1 MRNKALHYAL
11 TAAMTF
17 AGVTNATA
25 DGKWELPVDPFEVG
39 IAPTNGAEVIVYN
52 VAEGACLASGRI
64 SAAWAT
70 SCILVEDPS
79 KALTFKLEEQS
90 DGSWSIK
97 TASGEHAGKYTFA
110 PTGGD
115 HPYMFVDMGWE
126 GQGGRKWNITEAE
139 GGYTLS
145 LTGFPELEEEGTF
158 MGTNGETWD
167 VICNANPEDGANVV
181 WTFVPADMVSV
192 YNVRCQLY
200 EVLYEAE
207 DFPSIDLTEYTALYN
222 NSEATVEELTEA
234 LNKLKAAVLE
244 AQMQGG
250 GYDPTPEDPL
260 DLTENL
266 LQNPSFDDD
275 VNGWENIGG
284 MTHDPN
290 GTPYSGSSYISYEA
304 GEAIEKVSEL
314 TSFCEKWI
322 NSGSVLGKEYGIYQ
336 RVSLPEGLFRVEA
349 DAIACQQSDGSV
361 VASGVTLYV
370 NNNTKYEVAV
380 ATANNSP
387 KHYVIEFM
395 SDGKT
400 LTEIGFHVDAST
412 NANWVAVD
420 NFKLY
425 SIGKTTLS
433 AAGLQLQNAIKSAY
447 SKFPEDDFDII
458 EANTAVKD
466 SYVITLQAAEAVMAK
481 EAATDEEYT
490 EAMNKLNEAV
500 EALSDSQA
508 DYTAMRSAENKFNSL
523 SGALLDY
530 DVEDGAMESTCSA
543 IADEI
548 SQTIEDATAG
558 KAEAEAITALY
569 NAYNALYELFG
580 YTTERKATLDGD
592 ETIIG
597 MIEAEEVVLRNNWVN
612 RVYKTPAEV
621 AAAKDKIATMIA
633 NYLNAAIKPNSDL
646 TSMLVNPNFDE
657 NADGWDYEY
666 NGQKVTP
673 GYNFSEIE
681 YFQKSFNV
689 RQTLKAMPKGR
700 YTLTVQ
706 GYQRRSEVNAVLY
719 ANENEV
725 KLWNVRDKA
734 NETGYFAGDGT
745 GGYPND
751 SYSDGVYYPNSM
763 EGARQWFDAFEE
775 DGETPLYTNTLEF
788 YLLDAET
795 NDLTIGVKSSDN
807 GDWCLFDNFTLY
819 YHGNSAKDYA
829 DGLKK
834 LIDELDEVMNEEDA
848 VATAK
853 LLKDVEAAKTKANTA
868 IDNND
873 ADGCI
878 ASIDV
883 LKNAIDEAKTTLALT
898 KKLNDKYNFI
908 AEYRLDEVK
917 SSAKNAYVD
926 YLSTVAE
933 ALQNNTIADDEAI
946 EAIADEMDVK
956 FTQMVQAD
964 GMDAATEEKPQDI
977 TAVIVNPSYECYFA
991 AEYYDGNEYNAFGWN
1006 GDVPNCNENC
1016 AEYFNVNWSTGVEI
1030 NQTIKGLAP
1039 GYYKLRVVGYNRQGY
1054 GNDYVDNPIS
1064 EATLYAGEY
1073 STKLHDV
1080 LDFMMTEED
1089 NVIPDEEG
1097 QNISQVE
1104 IDGVTY
1110 YFPGNMPSSRAC
1122 FDEGMYQNMLVFKV
1136 EEGQKEVTIGLSKK
1150 TFAPSWDS
1158 LMFDDWSL
1166 EYVGTNE
1173 PKEIST
1179 AIAAVSGNAASTKF
1193 YSVNGVE
1200 MAKPVK
1206 GINIIKTT
1214 DSKGNVVVSKVMIK

>member
-17 AGVTNATA
+17 AGVSTATA
-25 DGKWELPVDPFEVG
+25 DGKWELPADPFETG
-39 IAPTNGAEVIVYN
+39 IAPTNGAEVIIYN
-52 VAEGACLASGRI
+52 VGEGAAMTSGRI

-70 SCILVEDPS
+70 SAILTEDLS

-90 DGSWSIK
+90 DGSWSIR
-97 TASGEHAGKYTFA
+97 TASGAHAGKYTFA

-126 GQGGRKWNITEAE
+126 GQGGRKWNITETD
-139 GGYTLS
+139 GGYTLA
-145 LTGFPELEEEGTF
+145 LTGFAELEEEGTF

-181 WTFVPADMVSV
+181 WTFVPSDMVSV
-192 YNVRCQLY
+192 YNIRCQMY

-222 NSEATVEELTEA
+222 NSEATVDELTEA
-234 LNKLKAAVLE
+234 LNKLKAALLE

-250 GYDPTPEDPL
+250 GYDPSPEDPL
-260 DLTENL
+260 DLTESL
-266 LQNPSFDDD
+266 LQNPTFDDD

-284 MTHDPN
+284 MSHDPN
-290 GTPYSGSSYISYEA
+290 GTPYSGASYISYEA
-304 GEAIEKVSEL
+304 GEPVEKVSEL

-322 NSGSVLGKEYGIYQ
+322 NAGSVLGKEYGIFQ
-336 RVSLPEGLFRVEA
+336 RVSLPEGLYRLEA

-370 NNNTKYEVAV
+370 NNATKYEVAV

-400 LTEIGFHVDAST
+400 LTEVGFHIDAST

-433 AAGLQLQNAIKSAY
+433 AAGLQLQNAIKAAY
-447 SKFPEDDFDII
+447 SKFPEDEFDLL
-458 EANTAVKD
+458 EAKASVKD
-466 SYVITLQAAEAVMAK
+466 GYVTTLQAAEAVMAK
-481 EAATDEEYT
+481 AGATDEEYAD
-490 EAMNKLNEAV
+490 AMNKLNEAV
-500 EALSDSQA
+500 AALSGSQA
-508 DYTAMRSAENKFNSL
+508 DYAAMRNAENKFNSL

-530 DVEDGAMESTCSA
+530 DVEDGQMESTCSA

-548 SQTIEDATAG
+548 SQVIEDAAAG
-558 KAEAEAITALY
+558 KEESDSIVALY

-580 YTTERKATLDGD
+580 YTTERKASLDGD

-597 MIEAEEVVLRNNWVN
+597 MIEEQEAVLRNNWIN

-633 NYLNAAIKPNSDL
+633 NYLNASIKPNSDL
-646 TSMLVNPNFDE
+646 TAMLVNPNFDE
-657 NADGWDYEY
+657 NYDGWDYEF
-666 NGQKVTP
+666 NGNKVTP
-673 GYNFSEIE
+673 GYSFSEIE

-706 GYQRRSEVNAVLY
+706 GYQRRSTVNAVLY

-725 KLWNVRDKA
+725 LLYNVRDFA
-734 NETGYFAGDGT
+734 NETGYFAGEGN
-745 GGYPND
+745 GAYPSD
-751 SYSDGVYYPNSM
+751 SYDQNAGVYYPNSM
-763 EGARQWFDAFEE
+763 EGARQWFDAVDEE
-775 DGETPLYTNTLEF
+775 GTPLYTNTLEF
-788 YLLDAET
+788 YLLDAEAT
-795 NDLTIGVKSSDN
+795 DLTIGVKSSDN
-807 GDWCLFDNFTLY
+807 GDWCLFDNFTLF

-829 DGLKK
+829 DGLQK
-834 LIDELDEVMNEEDA
+834 LIDELDELMADGV

-853 LLKDVEAAKTKANTA
+853 LVKDVEAAKTKANTA
-868 IDNND
+868 IKNND

-883 LKNAIDEAKTTLALT
+883 LKNAIAEAKTTLALT
-898 KKLNDKYNFI
+898 KKLNDKLTFI
-908 AEYRLDEVK
+908 AAYRMAEVK
-917 SSAKNAYVD
+917 SSTKNDYDD
-926 YLSTVAE
+926 YLITVAK
-933 ALQNNTIADDEAI
+933 ALLDNTIADDDAVET
-946 EAIADEMDVK
+946 IADEMDTK
-956 FTQMVQAD
+956 FTQMVMAD
-964 GMDAATEEKPQDI
+964 GLATASEEKPFDI
-977 TAVIVNPSYECYFA
+977 TAVIVNPSYECDFA
-991 AEYYDGNEYNAFGWN
+991 AEYYDGNEYNAFGWD

-1054 GNDYVDNPIS
+1054 GNDYVNNPIS
-1064 EATLYAGEY
+1064 EAVLYAGDY
-1073 STKLHDV
+1073 KTKLHDV
-1080 LDFMMTEED
+1080 LDGKMTEED

-1097 QNISQVE
+1097 QNISEVE

-1136 EEGQKEVTIGLSKK
+1136 EEGQKQVTFGLSKT

-1166 EYVGTNE
+1166 EYVGTQE

-1179 AIAAVSGNAASTKF
+1179 AIAALSGNAVSTKF

-1214 DSKGNVVVSKVMIK
+1214 DSKGNVVVSKVLVK